1 MHRTLRGRRLA
12 LLLLAL
18 ALLAGACSGGGSGD
32 EAAEEDT
39 GAAEDTEAAATD
51 EGASEGDTEAAEGAE
66 GEVSG
71 GTFSTYSGEP
81 ESLISTNT
89 NESEGGLLLR
99 TINSSLV
106 QYAAEDGS
114 SSFGEEAPN
123 AIAADIV
130 TEDSQNYTIT
140 LKEGWTF
147 HDGSPVTAQNFID
160 AWNYAAFQPNAQ
172 NSAAFPTLTLIEG
185 WADLQCPDE
194 ECAEP
199 PPAEEMSGLSAPDD
213 LTLEVALTEP
223 SIEFQ
228 QSLGY
233 TVFYPLPEVFFDDPD
248 AFNEQPI
255 GTGAY
260 QMAGPWEHNVAI
272 NVERYEDYP
281 GEPGQ
286 ADAIEF
292 RIYDDLNTGYND
304 LLGGELDVIDTISPE
319 NFGNV
324 EGDLGER
331 YINVPSSVLQFIG
344 FPTYDPRFENPEIRR
359 ALSMAIPREQIA
371 TEIFAGTRLPADSF
385 ISPVVEGHRDGAC
398 GMTCEYDPE
407 AAAALYTEA
416 GGTTEPMTMLFN
428 SGAGHDVWV
437 GAIANA
443 WREAFGITE
452 ITFEQLDFS
461 EYGPLLEGQQAPG
474 PYRLGWLFDYPSME
488 NYLTPL
494 AGTGGSSNYTGYSNP
509 EFDELLAAGQAA
521 ADRDGATTEYQA
533 AEDILIEE
541 VPFAPVMFS
550 NSTGGYSENVDNVV
564 FNIFGEP
571 ELADITVTTP

>member
-1 MHRTLRGRRLA
+1 MQRTLPGRRLA

-18 ALLAGACSGGGSGD
+18 ALLAGACSGGGGD
-32 EAAEEDT
+32 DATDEDT
-39 GAAEDTEAAATD
+39 AAAEDSEAATD
-51 EGASEGDTEAAEGAE
+51 EGASEEDTAAAE

-71 GTFSTYSGEP
+71 GTFSMYLGEP
-81 ESLISTNT
+81 ETLISTNT

-99 TINSSLV
+99 TINSALV
-106 QYAAEDGS
+106 KYAPEDGA
-114 SSFGEEAPN
+114 SSFGEEAPD

-147 HDGSPVTAQNFID
+147 HDGTPVTAQSFID
-160 AWNYAAFQPNAQ
+160 AWNYAAFAPNAQ
-172 NSAAFPTLTLIEG
+172 NSAGFSTLTLIDG
-185 WADLQCPDE
+185 YADLQCPDP

-199 PPAEEMSGLSAPDD
+199 PTAEEMSGLSAPDE
-213 LTLEVALTEP
+213 LTLEVALTAP

-233 TVFYPLPEVFFDDPD
+233 TVFYALPEVFFEDPD

-255 GTGAY
+255 GTGPYALT
-260 QMAGPWEHNVAI
+260 GPWEHNVGI

-281 GEPGQ
+281 GTPGQ

-292 RIYDDLNTGYND
+292 RIYDDANTGYND
-304 LLGGELDVIDTISPE
+304 LLGGNLDVIDQITPE

-331 YINVPSSVLQFIG
+331 YINVPSSVLQFVG
-344 FPTYDPRFENPEIRR
+344 FPTYDPRFENPDIRR
-359 ALSMAIPREQIA
+359 ALSMAIPREDI
-371 TEIFAGTRLPADSF
+371 TETIFAGTRVPADSF
-385 ISPVVEGHRDGAC
+385 ISPVIEGRVDDAC

-407 AAAALYTEA
+407 AAAELYTSA

-428 SGAGHDVWV
+428 SGAGHDQWIT
-437 GAIANA
+437 AIANA
-443 WREAFGITE
+443 WQEAFGITE

-461 EYGPLLEGQQAPG
+461 EYGPLLEEQRSPG
-474 PYRLGWLFDYPSME
+474 PYRLGWSFDFPSME

-494 AGTGGSSNYTGYSNP
+494 AGTGSSSNYTGYSNP
-509 EFDELLAAGQAA
+509 EFDELLSAGQQSE
-521 ADRDGATTEYQA
+521 DREGATEQYLA
-533 AEDILIEE
+533 AEQILVEE

-550 NSTGGYSENVDNVV
+550 NTTAGYSENVDNVV
-564 FNIFGEP
+564 FNVFGEP
-571 ELADITVTTP
+571 ELADVTVINP

>member
-1 MHRTLRGRRLA
+1 MHSKIRGRRWA

-18 ALLAGACSGGGSGD
+18 ALLAGACGGGESGED
-32 EAAEEDT
+32 AAEDDT
-39 GAAEDTEAAATD
+39 AAGEDTEAAPD
-51 EGASEGDTEAAEGAE
+51 EDASDEDPAAAD

-71 GTFSTYSGEP
+71 GTFSMYLGEP

-89 NESEGGLLLR
+89 NESEGALVLF
-99 TINSSLV
+99 TINSGLIE
-106 QYAAEDGS
+106 YASEDGS
-114 SSFGEEAPN
+114 ASFGEEAPD

-130 TEDSQNYTIT
+130 TEDNQNYTIT

-147 HDGSPVTAQNFID
+147 HDGTPVTAQSFVD
-160 AWNYAAFQPNAQ
+160 AWNYEAYQPNAQ
-172 NSAAFPTLTLIEG
+172 NLAGFSTLALIEG
-185 WADLQCPDE
+185 YADLQCPDP
-194 ECAEP
+194 ECAEQ
-199 PPAEEMSGLSAPDD
+199 PASEEMSGLTAADD
-213 LTLEVALTEP
+213 LTIEVALAEP

-233 TVFYPLPEVFFDDPD
+233 TAFYALPEVFFDDPD

-255 GTGAY
+255 GTGPY
-260 QMAGPWEHNVAI
+260 QMAGPWEHNVGI
-272 NVERYEDYP
+272 DIERYEDYP
-281 GEPGQ
+281 GNPGQ

-304 LLGGELDVIDTISPE
+304 LLGGELDVIDAISPE

-331 YINVPSSVLQFIG
+331 YINQPSSTLQFVG
-344 FPTYDPRFENPEIRR
+344 FPTYDPRFENPDIRR

-371 TEIFAGTRLPADSF
+371 EEIFAGTRVPADSF
-385 ISPVVEGHRDGAC
+385 ISPVVEGREDGAC

-428 SGAGHDVWV
+428 SGQGHDVWIS
-437 GAIANA
+437 AIANA

-461 EYGPLLEGQQAPG
+461 EYGPLLEAEQAPG
-474 PYRLGWLFDYPSME
+474 PYRLGWVFDFPSME

-494 AGTGGSSNYTGYSNP
+494 AGTGSSSNYTGYSNP
-509 EFDELLAAGQAA
+509 EFDELLAAGQASDDREA
-521 ADRDGATTEYQA
+521 ATEQYLA
-533 AEDILIEE
+533 AEQILVEE

-550 NSTGGYSENVDNVV
+550 NLTGGYSENVEDVV
-564 FNIFGEP
+564 FNVFGDP
-571 ELADITVTTP
+571 ELADITVTNP

>member
-1 MHRTLRGRRLA
+1 MHSKIRGRRWA

-18 ALLAGACSGGGSGD
+18 ALLAGACSGDGGDAAD
-32 EAAEEDT
+32 EETTSE
-39 GAAEDTEAAATD
+39 GAEDTEAATD
-51 EGASEGDTEAAEGAE
+51 EGASEEDTAAAE

-71 GTFSTYSGEP
+71 GTFSMYSGEP

-106 QYAAEDGS
+106 SYAPEDGS
-114 SSFGEEAPN
+114 AAFGEEAPN

-147 HDGSPVTAQNFID
+147 HDGTPVTAQNFVD

-194 ECAEP
+194 ECAEQP
-199 PPAEEMSGLSAPDD
+199 PSEEMSGLTAADD
-213 LTLEVALTEP
+213 LTLEIALAEP

-233 TVFYPLPEVFFDDPD
+233 TVFYPLPEVFFDDPE

-272 NVERYEDYP
+272 NLERYEDYP

-286 ADAIEF
+286 ADAIVF

-344 FPTYDPRFENPEIRR
+344 FPTYDPRFENPDIRR

-385 ISPVVEGHRDGAC
+385 VSPVVEGHEEDAC
-398 GMTCEYDPE
+398 GMP
-407 AAAALYTEA
+407 AR
-416 GGTTEPMTMLFN
+416 TT
-428 SGAGHDVWV
+428 
-437 GAIANA
+437 
-443 WREAFGITE
+443 RR
-452 ITFEQLDFS
+452 
-461 EYGPLLEGQQAPG
+461 PLPRSTPRPVAP
-474 PYRLGWLFDYPSME
+474 PS
-488 NYLTPL
+488 
-494 AGTGGSSNYTGYSNP
+494 
-509 EFDELLAAGQAA
+509 
-521 ADRDGATTEYQA
+521 R
-533 AEDILIEE
+533 
-541 VPFAPVMFS
+541 
-550 NSTGGYSENVDNVV
+550 
-564 FNIFGEP
+564 
-571 ELADITVTTP
+571 